1 VIEFFHVLPIKYK
14 LCLYSKMKEKDLQ
27 VIELKGLSAKTM
39 EILLDCIYS
48 EKVSF
53 NIDNVQ
59 EILPAAALLQ
69 LTGF

>member
-1 VIEFFHVLPIKYK
+1 
-14 LCLYSKMKEKDLQ
+14 MKEKDLQ
-27 VIELKGLSAKTM
+27 VIDLQGLSSKTM

-53 NIDNVQ
+53 TIENVL

-69 LTGF
+69 LTGKKSHSLFL

>member
-1 VIEFFHVLPIKYK
+1 
-14 LCLYSKMKEKDLQ
+14 MKEKDLQ
-27 VIELKGLSAKTM
+27 VIELQGLSAKTM

-53 NIDNVQ
+53 TIENVQ

-69 LTGF
+69 LNGI

>member
-1 VIEFFHVLPIKYK
+1 
-14 LCLYSKMKEKDLQ
+14 MKEKDLP
-27 VIELKGLSAKTM
+27 VIELQGLNTKTM

-53 NIDNVQ
+53 TTENVQ

-69 LTGF
+69 LNGIITL